1 MRRHRVVLSRRLVP
15 RADLAGL
22 RPTPTL
28 ARIAA
33 EPIPHRDLDDRESHD
48 VETPA
53 SARVV
58 RANVTVR
65 ERVAQVWRY
74 RELLVGMTR
83 RELKVKYKNSVLGFA
98 WSMLNPLM
106 IMVVYYFAFQVVL
119 KAGIPQFP
127 FYLLCGV
134 LVWNLFSGG
143 LTGATVS
150 MVTNSALV
158 KKVAFPREVLP
169 LAAVGAAGVHFLLQG
184 SVLLVALAVFRHAVA
199 WKFMLLL
206 LPASL
211 AIIFIA
217 AALGLMLSAINA
229 YLRDTQHIVD
239 LVLVAWF
246 WATPVVYSYGQVV
259 AQLKH
264 TWIRV
269 LYLLNPVTPIVLT
282 FQRALYARVST
293 GTVTLLPVWNI
304 GRFAILVGAELAVSI
319 ALLALGFKVFGRL
332 EGNIAEEL

>member
-1 MRRHRVVLSRRLVP
+1 MS
-15 RADLAGL
+15 
-22 RPTPTL
+22 
-28 ARIAA
+28 
-33 EPIPHRDLDDRESHD
+33 
-48 VETPA
+48 
-53 SARVV
+53 
-58 RANVTVR
+58 VR

-83 RELKVKYKNSVLGFA
+83 RELKVKYKNSALGFA

-119 KAGIPQFP
+119 KAGIPEFP

-150 MVTNSALV
+150 MIHNSALV
-158 KKVAFPREVLP
+158 KKVAFPREILP
-169 LAAVGAAGVHFLLQG
+169 LAAVGAAAVHFLLQG
-184 SVLLVALAVFRHAVA
+184 TVLLVALAVFRHAVA
-199 WKFMLLL
+199 WQFLVLLI
-206 LPASL
+206 PA
-211 AIIFIA
+211 AIAIVLVA
-217 AALGLMLSAINA
+217 AASGLVLSAVNA
-229 YLRDTQHIVD
+229 YLRDTQHIVE

-269 LYLLNPVTPIVLT
+269 AYLLNPVTPIVLT
-282 FQRALYARVST
+282 FQRALYARVRT
-293 GTVTLLPVWNI
+293 DRITLLPVWGI
-304 GRFAILVGAELAVSI
+304 GRFAILVGSELAVGLV
-319 ALLALGFKVFGRL
+319 LLAAAFKIFGRL